1 MIRFGKRDEAALAR
15 AFAQDPHY
23 TPTIPERNTALIHK
37 FEELQKS
44 WELQNFRKKQQQSS
58 DRYNV
63 QLERDRLKSHLESHR
78 LPALHGVMARLSEL
92 ERIIAQVNGTTEEVR
107 PFA

>member
-1 MIRFGKRDEAALAR
+1 MRDEAAMAR
-15 AFAQDPHY
+15 AFARDPHFG
-23 TPTIPERNTALIHK
+23 TTMPERNTAVRQK
-37 FEELQKS
+37 FEQLQKG
-44 WELQNFRKKQQQSS
+44 WEYQNFRKKRQQSS

-63 QLERDRLKSHLESHR
+63 QLERDRLRGHLESHR

-92 ERIIAQVNGTTEEVR
+92 ERMIAQVNGTTDEVR